1 MTTNQLNDN
10 EFDSY
15 YSRYINKLKSTVEL
29 RKGFKT
35 QSEVLIDFFNSIPE
49 EKLDFRYEKHKWT
62 VKEILQHLIDTE
74 RIFIYRC
81 FRIARRDKL
90 HLAGFDQNIY
100 VAPSGAS
107 NKPISALIAEFRIN
121 RQGSI
126 SLLGSLTDN
135 NLSYIGNADGN
146 AISARAAA
154 FIILGHEI
162 WHMDIIKEKY
172 L

>member
-35 QSEVLIDFFNSIPE
+35 QSEALIDFFNSIPE

-81 FRIARRDKL
+81 FRIA
-90 HLAGFDQNIY
+90 Q
-100 VAPSGAS
+100 
-107 NKPISALIAEFRIN
+107 
-121 RQGSI
+121 
-126 SLLGSLTDN
+126 
-135 NLSYIGNADGN
+135 
-146 AISARAAA
+146 
-154 FIILGHEI
+154 
-162 WHMDIIKEKY
+162 
-172 L
+172 